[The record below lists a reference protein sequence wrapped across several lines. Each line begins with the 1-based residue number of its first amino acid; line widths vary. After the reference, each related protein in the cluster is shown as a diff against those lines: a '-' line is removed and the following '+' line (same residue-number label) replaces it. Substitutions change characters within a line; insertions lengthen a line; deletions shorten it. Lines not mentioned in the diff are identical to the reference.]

1 MLVLLLFSEPS
12 LPVLLPLS
20 PLAAAGLLLVDL
32 STELALSHSLAELCD
47 AALNSPACSL
57 CYKSGTAAFQGA
69 RASRARA
76 RQTEGT
82 SLLDSAPFFCNYY
95 VPHLCFCASS
105 KALSLASPP
114 RLEPGWPG

>member
-1 MLVLLLFSEPS
+1 MLVLLLFPEPS
-12 LPVLLPLS
+12 MPLLLPLS

-76 RQTEGT
+76 RQTEGNVAAGLCT
-82 SLLDSAPFFCNYY
+82 FF
-95 VPHLCFCASS
+95 
-105 KALSLASPP
+105 
-114 RLEPGWPG
+114 W